1 MEVRKLLNRN
11 LNKISEANIN
21 NIVDEIDKIF
31 N

>member
-1 MEVRKLLNRN
+1 MEIRKLLNRN

>member
-1 MEVRKLLNRN
+1 MEVKKLLNRN